1 MEKINKPNVVTAL
14 FLDIGAVLLSNGWG
28 HESRQAAAKAFD
40 LDYEEMEGRH
50 KLQMPTFEEG
60 KLSLSE
66 YLTRVVFY
74 TKRPFKPATFEQFIF
89 AQSSPDEEMIQLIR
103 GLKERYQL
111 KIAVVNNEAREIN
124 EFRIQKFKLNGFV
137 DFFISSCFVHLR
149 KPDVDIFLLALD
161 IAQEIPEKIIYIDNT
176 QMFVDVTRS
185 LGIRSITHLDYA
197 STSAAL
203 ASYGLSL
210 E

>member
-89 AQSSPDEEMIQLIR
+89 AQISP
-103 GLKERYQL
+103 Y
-111 KIAVVNNEAREIN
+111 
-124 EFRIQKFKLNGFV
+124 
-137 DFFISSCFVHLR
+137 
-149 KPDVDIFLLALD
+149 
-161 IAQEIPEKIIYIDNT
+161 
-176 QMFVDVTRS
+176 
-185 LGIRSITHLDYA
+185 
-197 STSAAL
+197 
-203 ASYGLSL
+203 
-210 E
+210 